1 MGLFDKIFGKWKQHK
16 AADSYF
22 RTLTAYQPV
31 FYSWG
36 GEIYESEIVRA
47 AIHARATHISKLK
60 VEIRGA
66 AQPRLQTMLKHRPNS
81 WQTWGQFLYRL
92 STILDVQNTAFIVP
106 VFEGGV
112 TAGVYPVLPT
122 RCAIVQYAGE
132 PWLRYEFTSG
142 EIASVPMRQCGI
154 MNKFQYEDDFFGS
167 SNTALN
173 PTMELINM
181 NNQGISE
188 AVKNSATFRFMAK
201 LSNFSKDT
209 DLAKEQ
215 KRFSKANLQAD
226 GGVLLFPNTY
236 NDIRQIDS
244 KPFVVDADQ
253 MNAIR
258 ENVFD
263 YFGVNSDVLQNKS
276 YGDAWDAF
284 YEGAIEPFAIQ
295 FSDVLTAML
304 FSDRERS
311 QGSYIMATANRLQ
324 YMSVKD
330 KISFCREMG
339 DRGYILIDE
348 GREVFNMPALPNGE
362 GQKAPVRGEYYF
374 LNDKEGKE
382 DGGK

>member
-1 MGLFDKIFGKWKQHK
+1 MGLFEKIFGKWKQHK

-22 RTLTAYQPV
+22 KTLTAYQPV
-31 FYSWG
+31 FNSWG

-60 VEIRGA
+60 VEINGA
-66 AQPRLQTMLKHRPNS
+66 AQPRLQTMLKHRPNR

-92 STILDVQNTAFIVP
+92 STILDVQTTAFIVP
-106 VFEGGV
+106 VSEGGV
-112 TAGVYPVLPT
+112 TDGVYPVLPS
-122 RCAIVQYAGE
+122 RCSIVEYAGE
-132 PWLRYEFTSG
+132 PWLRYEFISG
-142 EIASVPMRQCGI
+142 EHAAIQMNRCGI
-154 MNKFQYEDDFFGS
+154 MTKFQYQDDFFGEG
-167 SNTALN
+167 NRALG
-173 PTMELINM
+173 PTMELISM

-188 AVKNSATFRFMAK
+188 GVKNSATFRFMAK
-201 LSNFSKDT
+201 MSNFSKDT

-215 KRFSKANLQAD
+215 QRFSKANLQAD
-226 GGVLLFPNTY
+226 GGVLLFPYTY
-236 NDIRQIDS
+236 TDIKQIDS

-253 MNAIR
+253 MNSIR

-276 YGDAWDAF
+276 FGDAWDAF

-295 FSDVLTAML
+295 LSEVLTAML

-339 DRGYILIDE
+339 DRGYIMIDE
-348 GREVFNMPALPNGE
+348 GREVFNMPPLPDGQ
-362 GQKAPVRGEYYF
+362 GQKAPIRGEYYF
-374 LNDKEGKE
+374 VDEKKGENNGEE
-382 DGGK
+382 